1 MIDLELQKGAV
12 LTSERA
18 IDSGSQK
25 PPEPDD
31 PMQIRAEW
39 VTGDQRV
46 MLECLIEEFAHMGWD
61 ENRIAQMFENPF
73 FLAAHGLR
81 KRFGREAIRECI
93 RQTLRRC
100 GVMHC
105 AISESKP
112 TQRSQFVKINHANKN
127 SASLLP
133 QGEGQDEGA

>member
-1 MIDLELQKGAV
+1 MTNSKNPGLDQNHAATIAPGSTKP
-12 LTSERA
+12 SEA
-18 IDSGSQK
+18 
-25 PPEPDD
+25 DD

-39 VTGDQRV
+39 VTGNQRV
-46 MLECLIEEFAHMGWD
+46 MLECLIEEFARMGWE
-61 ENRIAQMFENPF
+61 ENQIAQMFENPF

-81 KRFGREAIRECI
+81 KRFGRETVHECI
-93 RQTLRRC
+93 EQTLQRC

-105 AISESKP
+105 TISESKP

-133 QGEGQDEGA
+133 QGRLHGCRR